1 MARPKH
7 RLMILLL
14 HASCGS
20 WKREFASFAWCTI
33 LSRELAGLRASRG
46 HGGHGVG
53 FLLWVLAGFSL
64 NGSKND
70 FDWFKFGFVA
80 SSENSHTWLA
90 CWLKGARF
98 WLAASLKVP
107 LWLRGVVL
115 PLRAIDVLP
124 VLAALCALAISS
136 FRFPQ
141 MLLLFIMFCIVLPVN
156 Q

>member
-1 MARPKH
+1 MDTA
-7 RLMILLL
+7 LVCF
-14 HASCGS
+14 S
-20 WKREFASFAWCTI
+20 
-33 LSRELAGLRASRG
+33 
-46 HGGHGVG
+46 G
-53 FLLWVLAGFSL
+53 FLLAFSL

-90 CWLKGARF
+90 FWLKGARF

-115 PLRAIDVLP
+115 PLRAVDVLP

-141 MLLLFIMFCIVLPVN
+141 MLLLFMFCIVLPVN